1 METVRPRES
10 EVVVVVVRAWRHESR
25 CGEEDP

>member
-1 METVRPRES
+1 METVRARES
-10 EVVVVVVRAWRHESR
+10 EVVVVVRAWKHESR